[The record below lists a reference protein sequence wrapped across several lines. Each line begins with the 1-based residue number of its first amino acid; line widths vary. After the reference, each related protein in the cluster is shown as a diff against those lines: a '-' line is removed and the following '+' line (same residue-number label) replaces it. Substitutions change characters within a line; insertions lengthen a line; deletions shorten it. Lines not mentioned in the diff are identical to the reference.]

1 MHTSLKQVIVLQSD
15 DRWLGTIGVALGTA
29 LALILLAVGLYQP
42 LGLAVTIQMTSLGYL
57 LLRERL
63 SIPSL
68 AQREGVLAG
77 PTPRWSVFLT
87 GLLPIVVAVVAWQV
101 ISVCTGALQ
110 RPLWVFLVLA
120 GIPGLILAQKTLF
133 PKTGDTEMSFVV
145 QVLIL
150 VVAIV
155 LSSVTVFPHNGGD
168 TWAHLHNARVIL
180 ENQGVDGIQ
189 DTYRD
194 YPLYPAL
201 ISILSASTGWETA
214 EAARLLNVF
223 IAIVSLLLLYSL
235 SRQFHTPL
243 ENLALLLL
251 LLGSKWFM
259 HWTTLVVSMNTAMLF
274 YCLLVVVLFRRLYKK
289 VDTKE
294 TIVMFLITGMIP
306 FFHPVGS
313 MVAIFLLI
321 GFWALERTRVHDVVG
336 RRPLSQRS
344 LIGFSLLVFIFTLT
358 QWMYYGDFV
367 FDRTVKGLA
376 NAIFADSP
384 SIQLASSHRG
394 VLVYTLDQLNFY
406 ALLGLAG
413 LEMMRQ
419 IWRRTDRLNL
429 YASLLGLAFV
439 LFGYATQAMNLLG
452 VMPYRWFLF
461 GNLLLVFPAS
471 SAFANL
477 FQRRS
482 YWVRIAAV
490 GMIVLYFFTGLTNTE
505 VNRDR
510 PLYGKEITQLFE
522 LTSSEYAGLLT
533 LEEAMQ
539 QRDVRVRVDFRLWD
553 YLKYVPGNERTGYWH
568 QIQLDGFDGIFA
580 LRAAYLDRLF
590 LVNGSASQLDLQQP
604 NLSQFYDSGRMQLL
618 DHVDE

>member
-1 MHTSLKQVIVLQSD
+1 MHTSLKQAIVLQSD
-15 DRWLGTIGVALGTA
+15 DRWLGYIGVALGTA

-63 SIPSL
+63 SMPPL

-87 GLLPIVVAVVAWQV
+87 GLLPIVVAVVAWQA

-201 ISILSASTGWETA
+201 ISILSASTGWEA
-214 EAARLLNVF
+214 AGAARLLNVF

-235 SRQFHTPL
+235 SRQFHAPL

-274 YCLLVVVLFRRLYKK
+274 YCLLVVVLFRRLTKK

-294 TIVMFLITGMIP
+294 TIAMFLITGMIP

-313 MVAIFLLI
+313 MATIFLLV
-321 GFWALERTRVHDVVG
+321 GFWVLERTRVHDVVG

-367 FDRTVKGLA
+367 FARTVKGLA
-376 NAIFADSP
+376 NAIFADSS
-384 SIQLASSHRG
+384 SIQLASSHRD

-533 LEEAMQ
+533 LQETMQ

-590 LVNGSASQLDLQQP
+590 LVNGSASELDLQQP
-604 NLSQFYDSGRMQLL
+604 DLSQFYDSGRMQLL
-618 DHVDE
+618 DHVNE

>member
-1 MHTSLKQVIVLQSD
+1 MHTSLKQAIVLQSD
-15 DRWLGTIGVALGTA
+15 DRWLGYIGVALGTA
-29 LALILLAVGLYQP
+29 LALILLAIGLYQP
-42 LGLAVTIQMTSLGYL
+42 LGLAVTIQTTSLGYL
-57 LLRERL
+57 LLKERL

-201 ISILSASTGWETA
+201 ISILSASTGWEAA

-274 YCLLVVVLFRRLYKK
+274 YCLLVVVLFRRLHKK
-289 VDTKE
+289 MDTKE
-294 TIVMFLITGMIP
+294 AIAMFLITGMIP

-313 MVAIFLLI
+313 MATIFLLI

-344 LIGFSLLVFIFTLT
+344 LIGFALLVFIFTLT

-376 NAIFADSP
+376 HAIFADSS
-384 SIQLASSHRG
+384 SIQLASSHRD

-413 LEMMRQ
+413 LEMIRQ

-452 VMPYRWFLF
+452 IMPYRWFLF

-533 LEEAMQ
+533 LQEAMQ

-590 LVNGSASQLDLQQP
+590 LVNGSAAELDLQQP

>member
-1 MHTSLKQVIVLQSD
+1 MHTSLKQAIVLQSD
-15 DRWLGTIGVALGTA
+15 DRWLGYIGVALGTA
-29 LALILLAVGLYQP
+29 LALILLAIGLYQP
-42 LGLAVTIQMTSLGYL
+42 LGLAVTIQTTSLGYL
-57 LLRERL
+57 LLKERL

-201 ISILSASTGWETA
+201 ISILSASTGWEAA

-274 YCLLVVVLFRRLYKK
+274 YCLLVVVLFRRLHKK
-289 VDTKE
+289 MDTKE
-294 TIVMFLITGMIP
+294 AIAMFLITGMIP

-313 MVAIFLLI
+313 MATIFLLI

-344 LIGFSLLVFIFTLT
+344 LIGFALLVFIFTLT

-376 NAIFADSP
+376 HAIFADSS
-384 SIQLASSHRG
+384 SIQLASSHRD

-452 VMPYRWFLF
+452 IMPYRWFLF

-533 LEEAMQ
+533 LQEAMQ

-590 LVNGSASQLDLQQP
+590 LVNGSASELDLQQP

>member
-1 MHTSLKQVIVLQSD
+1 MHTSLKQAIVLQSD
-15 DRWLGTIGVALGTA
+15 DRWLGYIGVALGTA
-29 LALILLAVGLYQP
+29 LALILLAIGLYQP
-42 LGLAVTIQMTSLGYL
+42 LGLAVTIQTTSLGYL
-57 LLRERL
+57 LLKERL

-201 ISILSASTGWETA
+201 ISILSASTGWEAA

-274 YCLLVVVLFRRLYKK
+274 YCLLVVVLFRRLHKK
-289 VDTKE
+289 MDTKE
-294 TIVMFLITGMIP
+294 AIAMFLITGMIP

-313 MVAIFLLI
+313 MATIFLLI

-344 LIGFSLLVFIFTLT
+344 LIGFALLVFIFTLT

-376 NAIFADSP
+376 HAIFADSS
-384 SIQLASSHRG
+384 SIQLASSHRD

-452 VMPYRWFLF
+452 IMPYRWFLF

-533 LEEAMQ
+533 LQEAMQ

-590 LVNGSASQLDLQQP
+590 LVNGSAAELDLQQP

>member
-1 MHTSLKQVIVLQSD
+1 MHTSLKQAIVLQSD

-29 LALILLAVGLYQP
+29 LALILLAIGLYQP
-42 LGLAVTIQMTSLGYL
+42 LGLAITIQITSLGYL

-63 SIPSL
+63 NIPSL

-133 PKTGDTEMSFVV
+133 PKTGDTETSFVV

-201 ISILSASTGWETA
+201 ISILSASTGWEAA

-223 IAIVSLLLLYSL
+223 IAIASLLLLYSL

-289 VDTKE
+289 ADTKE
-294 TIVMFLITGMIP
+294 TIAMFLITGMIP

-313 MVAIFLLI
+313 MATIFLLV

-336 RRPLSQRS
+336 RRPLSQRT
-344 LIGFSLLVFIFTLT
+344 LIGFAILVFIFTVT

-376 NAIFADSP
+376 NAIFADSS
-384 SIQLASSHRG
+384 SIQLASSHRD

-419 IWRRTDRLNL
+419 IGRRTDRLNL

-490 GMIVLYFFTGLTNTE
+490 GMIVLYFFSGLINTE

-522 LTSSEYAGLLT
+522 LTPSEYAGLLT
-533 LEEAMQ
+533 LQEAMQ

-553 YLKYVPGNERTGYWH
+553 YLKYVPGNERTGYWR

-590 LVNGSASQLDLQQP
+590 LVNGSASELDLQQP

>member
-1 MHTSLKQVIVLQSD
+1 MHTSLKQAIVLQSD
-15 DRWLGTIGVALGTA
+15 DRWLGYIGVALGTA
-29 LALILLAVGLYQP
+29 LALILLAIGLYQP
-42 LGLAVTIQMTSLGYL
+42 LGLAVTIQTTSLGYL
-57 LLRERL
+57 LLKERL

-201 ISILSASTGWETA
+201 ISILSASTGWEAA

-274 YCLLVVVLFRRLYKK
+274 YCLLVVVLFRRLHKK
-289 VDTKE
+289 MDTKE
-294 TIVMFLITGMIP
+294 AIAMFLITGMIP

-313 MVAIFLLI
+313 MATIFLLI

-344 LIGFSLLVFIFTLT
+344 LIGFALLVFIFTLT

-376 NAIFADSP
+376 HAIFADSS
-384 SIQLASSHRG
+384 SIQLASSHRD

-452 VMPYRWFLF
+452 IMPYRWFLF

-533 LEEAMQ
+533 LQEAMQ

>member
-1 MHTSLKQVIVLQSD
+1 MHTSLKQAIVLQSD
-15 DRWLGTIGVALGTA
+15 DRWLGYIGVALGTA

-155 LSSVTVFPHNGGD
+155 LSSVAVFPHNGGD

-201 ISILSASTGWETA
+201 ISILSASTGWEAA

-313 MVAIFLLI
+313 MVTIFLLI